1 MYNEGTPGPYRKDP
15 DFSREPNIP
24 EKLVCSGNLFQI
36 DRDVL
41 YLDTLTNI
49 KGKITKAVE

>member
-24 EKLVCSGNLFQI
+24 EKLVSSGNLFQI